1 MRDLLFLAVMLT
13 MVPLSLR
20 FPMVGVMGWAWTAL
34 LAPNDWLFSFMSGVP
49 INKVFAGATMIS
61 MVVFARELRFRMTP
75 TLWLVL
81 CLLGVATVSAT
92 LSIDQTDAGWVIYT
106 KFTKIVL
113 FCFVIAAVVNS
124 RLRIHALILA
134 VALGVGFVGV
144 SEGAFYLV
152 SGGGHKI
159 VGNPSVGDNNQLAA
173 GLLVVLPL
181 VLYLVMQSEIRV
193 VKLIGGGAIALILSA
208 VIGTSSRGA
217 LVGLVALAAYMVV
230 NSRRKLAG
238 FAAMMMVGLV
248 ILATAPES
256 WFQRMDTIT
265 TANDDNSFMGRVIAW
280 KVSTMIA
287 LDRPLFGG
295 GFHAVQHPFAWA
307 LYGGSMHMLDFVPTD
322 PAGPMPRA
330 AHSIYFEVLGDMGF
344 VGLGLF
350 VAMLASMAVNLRR
363 VRRLAREQANLR
375 WAFDLAFALQ
385 GSLVAYM
392 VAGAAL
398 SMAYVDLVYVLAA
411 ATVTLRQMVE
421 AETRVAR
428 GSALP
433 RPPPGMLGLAAA
445 PDRPALR

>member
-1 MRDLLFLAVMLT
+1 
-13 MVPLSLR
+13 
-20 FPMVGVMGWAWTAL
+20 
-34 LAPNDWLFSFMSGVP
+34 
-49 INKVFAGATMIS
+49 
-61 MVVFARELRFRMTP
+61 
-75 TLWLVL
+75 
-81 CLLGVATVSAT
+81 
-92 LSIDQTDAGWVIYT
+92 
-106 KFTKIVL
+106 
-113 FCFVIAAVVNS
+113 
-124 RLRIHALILA
+124 
-134 VALGVGFVGV
+134 
-144 SEGAFYLV
+144 
-152 SGGGHKI
+152 
-159 VGNPSVGDNNQLAA
+159 
-173 GLLVVLPL
+173 
-181 VLYLVMQSEIRV
+181 
-193 VKLIGGGAIALILSA
+193 
-208 VIGTSSRGA
+208 
-217 LVGLVALAAYMVV
+217 
-230 NSRRKLAG
+230 
-238 FAAMMMVGLV
+238 
-248 ILATAPES
+248 
-256 WFQRMDTIT
+256 
-265 TANDDNSFMGRVIAW
+265 
-280 KVSTMIA
+280 
-287 LDRPLFGG
+287 
-295 GFHAVQHPFAWA
+295 
-307 LYGGSMHMLDFVPTD
+307 MHMLDFVPTD